1 MLSSRLYE
9 LNSAEAFRVLETA
22 PEGLSS
28 EEARARLSLYGSNVL
43 REPPPAPAWRR
54 FIRHIT
60 HLMAFLLWAAGAL
73 AFLGGHPL
81 LGGVIW
87 IVVVVNAGF
96 SFWQEYRA
104 ERAVAALKQ
113 LLPVTTR
120 LIRDGQEM
128 KIPASGLVP
137 GDILV
142 LAEGDHIPA
151 DARVVEEYGLRV
163 NQATLTGE
171 AMPARKTSDASLR
184 EGLSELERPNL
195 IFAGT
200 SVISGTGRAIV
211 FATGMLTQFGR
222 IANLTQAV
230 VDEPSPLQ
238 QSMERLTKVISL
250 IALGLGALVFLDAVF
265 DLGIPWLEAFIL
277 AIGII
282 VAAVPEGL
290 RPTVTLSLAM
300 AVQRLARRGVLVKK
314 LAMMETLGTTSVIC
328 TDKSGTLTQNQMTV
342 RQVWVAGQ
350 RFEVSGVGY
359 EPAGEFSPSPRRTAV
374 EADFSQVLSAGS
386 LCNNARLT
394 PPSPRDSRPQ
404 WTCLGDQ
411 TEAALR
417 VLAIKG
423 GVDEA
428 ALALNFPRIHELPFD
443 ARRKRMSTIHRHS
456 PQPAPLHYG
465 ALRESGEIPK
475 AQIPTSNPST
485 SLREAPLW
493 GRTGSQSSTEVAFV
507 KGAPKEVLQL
517 CTHWLYR
524 GEARPLEEATRA
536 EIMAANDRYA
546 RNALRVLALARRELP
561 PRSGEYTPQNVERD
575 LTFLG
580 LVAMMDPP
588 RPEVSAAV
596 KTCREAGIRL
606 VMITGDYGLTA
617 ESLARRVGMLSG
629 PTPRVLTG
637 ADVEEMEDVELQQ
650 ALESDIIFARMA
662 PEHKLRV
669 VAAFQAR
676 GEVVAVTGDGVNDA
690 PALRKADIGI
700 AMGVTGTD
708 VAKESAD
715 VILMNDNFAAIVNAI
730 EEGRAVYDNLR
741 KFITYIFAS
750 NVPEVLPF
758 IVTALFHI
766 PLALTVAQI
775 LAIDM
780 GTDLLPALALGAERP
795 EPNIMRRPPRRRDQ
809 PWLDYGLLARAF
821 LWLGGIETVLCY
833 AGFFIVY
840 AAAGYGDW
848 LHGSGFDRLPGY
860 PPIPLAVPAGQVY
873 TFATTV
879 FHVGVVMAQ
888 VGNAFTCRTEKEKV
902 HRLGWFS
909 NRFLLF
915 GIAIGVLLIMLI
927 NIVPPLATLFGQAPL
942 PPVYWIGLSL
952 YAPILYALD
961 RIRKS
966 VARHVARERKQ
977 VSPGGVIV

>member
-1 MLSSRLYE
+1 MLSSRPYE
-9 LNSAEAFRVLETA
+9 LNSTEVFRVLETA

-28 EEARARLSLYGSNVL
+28 EEARARLSLYGPNVL

-87 IVVVVNAGF
+87 SVVVVNAGF

-120 LIRDGQEM
+120 LIRGGQEM

-151 DARVVEEYGLRV
+151 DARVVEEYGLRL

-200 SVISGTGRAIV
+200 SVVSGTGRAIV

-328 TDKSGTLTQNQMTV
+328 TDKSGTLTQNQMMV

-350 RFEVSGVGY
+350 KFEVSGVGY
-359 EPAGEFSPSPRRTAV
+359 EPAGEFSPSPRGTTI
-374 EADFSQVLSAGS
+374 EADFNQLLSAGL

-394 PPSPRDSRPQ
+394 PPSPERPQ

-428 ALALNFPRIHELPFD
+428 ALSHRFPRIHELPFD
-443 ARRKRMSTIHRHS
+443 ARRKRMSTIHKI
-456 PQPAPLHYG
+456 QN
-465 ALRESGEIPK
+465 PK
-475 AQIPTSNPST
+475 PPNPKET
-485 SLREAPLW
+485 
-493 GRTGSQSSTEVAFV
+493 AFV

-561 PRSGEYTPQNVERD
+561 PRSGEYTPQNVERN

-629 PTPRVLTG
+629 PAPRVLTG
-637 ADVEEMEDVELQQ
+637 AEVEEMADLELQQ
-650 ALESDIIFARMA
+650 ALEGDIIFARMA

-758 IVTALFHI
+758 IVTALFHV

-795 EPNIMRRPPRRRDQ
+795 EPSIMRRPPRRRDQ

-833 AGFFIVY
+833 TGFFIVY

-848 LHGSGFDRLPGY
+848 LRGSGFDKLPGY
-860 PPIPLAVPAGQVY
+860 PTILAVPAGQVY
-873 TFATTV
+873 MFATTV

-909 NRFLLF
+909 NRFLLV
-915 GIAIGVLLIMLI
+915 GIAIGVSLIMLI
-927 NIVPPLATLFGQAPL
+927 NIVPPLAKLFGHAPL
-942 PPVYWIGLSL
+942 PPVYWIGLSF

-966 VARHVARERKQ
+966 IARRVAREGRQ

>member
-1 MLSSRLYE
+1 MPSSKLYE
-9 LNSAEAFRVLETA
+9 LNSTEAFRVLETA

-28 EEARARLSLYGSNVL
+28 EEARPRLSLYGPNVL
-43 REPPPAPAWRR
+43 KEPPPAPVWRR

-60 HLMAFLLWAAGAL
+60 HLMALLLWMAGGL
-73 AFLGGHPL
+73 AFLSGHPL

-87 IVVVVNAGF
+87 AVVVINAGF

-104 ERAVAALKQ
+104 ERAVSALKRV
-113 LLPVTTR
+113 LPVTAR
-120 LIRDGQEM
+120 LIRNGQEV
-128 KIPASGLVP
+128 KIPASDLVP

-142 LAEGDHIPA
+142 LAEGDNIPA

-171 AMPARKTSDASLR
+171 AMPARKISDASLR

-200 SVISGTGRAIV
+200 SVVSGTGRAIV
-211 FATGMLTQFGR
+211 FVTGMLTQIGR
-222 IANLTQAV
+222 IANLTQTA

-238 QSMERLTKVISL
+238 RSMERLTKVISL
-250 IALGLGALVFLDAVF
+250 IALGLGTLVFFDAVL
-265 DLGIPWLEAFIL
+265 DQGIPWLDAFVL

-328 TDKSGTLTQNQMTV
+328 TDKSGTLTQNQMTA
-342 RQVWVAGQ
+342 RHAWVAGQ
-350 RFEVSGVGY
+350 TLDVSGVGY
-359 EPAGEFSPSPRRTAV
+359 EPKGEFSPSPRGTPI
-374 EADFSQVLSAGS
+374 EASLSQLLIAAS

-394 PPSPRDSRPQ
+394 PPSPERPQ
-404 WTCLGDQ
+404 WTSLGDQ

-423 GVDEA
+423 GVNEA
-428 ALALNFPRIHELPFD
+428 TLNGNFPRIHELPFD
-443 ARRKRMSTIHRHS
+443 ARRKRMSTFHRH
-456 PQPAPLHYG
+456 AG
-465 ALRESGEIPK
+465 REI
-475 AQIPTSNPST
+475 
-485 SLREAPLW
+485 
-493 GRTGSQSSTEVAFV
+493 AFI

-517 CTHWLYR
+517 CTHILLC
-524 GEARPLEEATRA
+524 GEVRPLDKTMRA
-536 EIMAANDRYA
+536 DIVAANDGFA
-546 RNALRVLALARRELP
+546 HNALRVLALACRELP
-561 PRSGEYTPQNVERD
+561 PRVGAYTSQDVERD

-588 RPEVSAAV
+588 RPEVATAV
-596 KTCREAGIRL
+596 KTCREAGIRI
-606 VMITGDYGLTA
+606 VIITGDYGLTA
-617 ESLARRVGMLSG
+617 ESLARRVGIVQSTLTG
-629 PTPRVLTG
+629 PALRILTG
-637 ADVEEMEDVELQQ
+637 AEVEAMNETELQETL
-650 ALESDIIFARMA
+650 AGDNIFARMA

-708 VAKESAD
+708 VAKEAAD
-715 VILMNDNFAAIVNAI
+715 VILMDDNFAAIVNAI
-730 EEGRAVYDNLR
+730 GEGRAVYDNLR

-758 IVTALFHI
+758 IITGLFRI
-766 PLALTVAQI
+766 PLALTVPQI

-780 GTDLLPALALGAERP
+780 GTDLLPALALGTEKP

-833 AGFFIVY
+833 AGFFAIY
-840 AAAGYGDW
+840 AAAGHVDW
-848 LHGSGFDRLPGY
+848 INPSFLAGL
-860 PPIPLAVPAGQVY
+860 PLADHWIALARQGNLY
-873 TFATTV
+873 ILATTV

-888 VGNAFTCRTEKEKV
+888 VGNALTCRTETEKV

-915 GIAIGVLLIMLI
+915 GIMIEVLLIVWI
-927 NIVPPLATLFGQAPL
+927 NTFPPLGNLFGHVPL
-942 PPVYWIGLSL
+942 TLTYWLALSL
-952 YAPILYALD
+952 YAPILYGLD

-966 VARHVARERKQ
+966 LARHLPDFFQQRK
-977 VSPGGVIV
+977 GGS